1 MKDLFGN
8 VLISKC
14 IFVHVYNCCY
24 ARWHKTFF
32 PLIFSLVN
40 FYYEGMLYS
49 QEIKYCTENNVKY
62 FFLWR
67 HLYRTLFYLMPTL
80 WHEYDPTYD
89 DDDDPSHLI
98 IFRLKHFRIK
108 PSVFNFMMIEVHN
121 DLFWNTIWKLIICFL
136 RKFILEKKLQ

>member
-62 FFLWR
+62 FFL
-67 HLYRTLFYLMPTL
+67 
-80 WHEYDPTYD
+80 
-89 DDDDPSHLI
+89 
-98 IFRLKHFRIK
+98 
-108 PSVFNFMMIEVHN
+108 
-121 DLFWNTIWKLIICFL
+121 
-136 RKFILEKKLQ
+136 

>member
-89 DDDDPSHLI
+89 DDPSHLI
-98 IFRLKHFRIK
+98 IIWGVALINSNPESTGIWFCFPPDLERADLI
-108 PSVFNFMMIEVHN
+108 MISPRTES
-121 DLFWNTIWKLIICFL
+121 
-136 RKFILEKKLQ
+136 R